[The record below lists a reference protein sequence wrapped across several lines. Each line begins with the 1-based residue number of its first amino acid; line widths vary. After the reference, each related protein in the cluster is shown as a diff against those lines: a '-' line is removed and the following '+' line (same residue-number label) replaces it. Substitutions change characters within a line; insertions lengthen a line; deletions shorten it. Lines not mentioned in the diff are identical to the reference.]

1 MKIQEKRSIVVVHT
15 MFAATKTNN
24 MRKLE
29 FASLQVRD
37 LEASKAFYTDKLGF
51 ELSEMSNPQACIF
64 KYNQGDASF
73 AIRTPIGNLEGKE
86 LGVGASLW
94 FAIDE
99 KAEDLQSR
107 LTEKGVLLLGAVNN
121 TPFGRTLMAKDPD
134 GYIIT
139 FLEQPK

>member
-1 MKIQEKRSIVVVHT
+1 
-15 MFAATKTNN
+15 

-37 LEASKAFYTDKLGF
+37 LTASKEFYTTKLGF
-51 ELSEMSNPQACIF
+51 EEAGIPNPEACIF
-64 KYNQGDASF
+64 KYSKGEASF

-99 KAEDLQSR
+99 KIEELQSQ
-107 LTEKGVLLLGAVNN
+107 LTEKKVSIVGTVNN
-121 TPFGRTLMAKDPD
+121 TPFGKTLMVKDPD

-139 FLEQPK
+139 FLEQANTT